1 MPDTFK
7 DILQKLRATNFIKSN
22 RDFDKLITDIIE
34 YADNDKETAYMVGRL
49 YKINNFSNRLPKNI
63 DDAIIHY
70 IKNKNLLDFFYS
82 KAHPKFEQS
91 KYLITA
97 LLFIAFALVL
107 SGIIQLHNS
116 TVKVGISSRYLVP
129 VVSEGGTKIIFG
141 ILLLI
146 GCLLRY
152 RYKKRKQKFLASLIS
167 K

>member
-22 RDFDKLITDIIE
+22 MDFDKLLTDIIE
-34 YADNDKETAYMVGRL
+34 YADNDEETAYMLGGL
-49 YKINNFSNRLPKNI
+49 YKLNNFSNRLPKNI

-70 IKNKNLLDFFYS
+70 IKNKNLLNFFYS
-82 KAHPKFEQS
+82 KAHPKFKQS
-91 KYLITA
+91 KYIILF
-97 LLFIAFALVL
+97 LLFIAFAFVL
-107 SGIIQLHNS
+107 GGIIQLLNS
-116 TVKVGISSRYLVP
+116 TVTVGISSRYLVP
-129 VVSEGGTKIIFG
+129 AVSEGGTKIIFG

-152 RYKKRKQKFLASLIS
+152 RYTKRKQKFLASLIS